1 MIKVYGSHMC
11 GDSEELQ
18 KCFNEHEIKYQFL
31 DITDNLRNLGRFLRY
46 RDTLDIF
53 ENCRKIG
60 DIGVPFM
67 IDDEGVKTLDW
78 RGWMKDHGYV
88 TECDEECCCL
98 LNEEE

>member
-18 KCFNEHEIKYQFL
+18 KYFNEYEIRYQFL

-46 RDTLDIF
+46 RDTLEIF
-53 ENCRKIG
+53 DNCRKTG
-60 DIGVPFM
+60 DIGVPFL
-67 IDDEGVKTLDW
+67 IDDEGEKTLDW
-78 RGWMKDHGYV
+78 KGWLIRHGYMC
-88 TECDEECCCL
+88 ECEEQCCCM